1 MFRLTRVYSI
11 ASFLGIALVAVALSL
26 FYRMVAVSSLSDH
39 ETLTNA
45 ALTKALSNTLWPRYA
60 DFIARAHVIPP
71 RELAAQPEIA
81 SLRQELLEKIR
92 GLRVV
97 KVKIYDPNGLTV
109 YSTEPR
115 QIGQRMTGN
124 AGLQK
129 ARAGATV
136 SELVFRDHFSATER
150 VIENRNL
157 LSSYIPVRPTPG
169 GPVDG
174 VFEIYSDVTPLVAD
188 IDRTE
193 YTVMGGV
200 TTLLLLLY
208 LFLFHIVRRADRII
222 RHHESEERK
231 AQQEQIHYIAY
242 HDPLTGLANRALFKD
257 RLQHAVNLAARER
270 KPLGIMFIDVDRF
283 KVINDSLGHESG
295 DKVLIETAK
304 RLRACLRASDTAC
317 RIGGDE
323 FTVILENLASAD
335 EAAMAAGRLI
345 QKFAESMKIN
355 GREIIVTLSIG
366 IAIFP
371 DATKD
376 PQRLLKDADAAMHE
390 AKESGRNR
398 FVFYTQELDARAQE
412 SLEFEIGLRQALQNQ
427 QFVIHYQPRVN
438 VQSGT
443 VTGVEALLRWQ
454 HPERGLIAPDRFIP
468 LLEDTGMIIPA
479 GEWVMQQ
486 ACRQARRW
494 HDAGHRSLRISVNL
508 SMKQFRAGSLLA
520 SVRHALEG
528 SGLSPRSLELELT
541 ETVLVDDAERALDLM
556 RELKKIGVSLSIDD
570 FGTGYSSL
578 SYLRHF
584 PIDLLKIDGSFIR
597 DVARNRGDIAI
608 TTAIAAMARSLHLG
622 ILAEGVET
630 REQVQ
635 FLLSIGCHDMQGHLF
650 SEAVAAERIGTVI
663 RQLDVRQC
671 AGLPSAPAVNGR
683 ADPAPA

>member
-26 FYRMVAVSSLSDH
+26 FYRAVAVRTLNEH
-39 ETLTNA
+39 ETLANV
-45 ALTKALSNTLWPRYA
+45 ALTQALSNALWPKYGE
-60 DFIARAHVIPP
+60 FVARARGIPP
-71 RELAAQPEIA
+71 PELAAQPEIA
-81 SLRQELLEKIR
+81 SLRQELLQKIR

-97 KVKIYDPNGLTV
+97 KVKIYDLNGLTV
-109 YSTEPR
+109 YSTEPA
-115 QIGQRMTGN
+115 QIGERKSGN
-124 AGLQK
+124 AGFQK
-129 ARAGATV
+129 ARSGETV
-136 SELVFRDHFSATER
+136 SELVFRDRFSATEQ
-150 VIENRNL
+150 VIENRNM
-157 LSSYIPVRPTPG
+157 LSSYIPVRPAPG
-169 GPVDG
+169 APVEG
-174 VFEIYSDVTPLVAD
+174 VFEIYSDVTPLVAS
-188 IDRTE
+188 IDRTGF
-193 YTVMGGV
+193 TVMGGV

-222 RHHESEERK
+222 RHHENEERK

-242 HDPLTGLANRALFKD
+242 HDPLTGLPNRALFKD
-257 RLQHAVNLAARER
+257 RLQHAVRLAARER
-270 KPLGIMFIDVDRF
+270 KPLGMMFIDVDRF

-295 DKVLIETAK
+295 DKVLIEAAR

-335 EAAMAAGRLI
+335 EAALAAGRLI
-345 QKFAESMKIN
+345 EKFAEPMKIN
-355 GREIIVTLSIG
+355 SREIIVTLSIG

-371 DATKD
+371 DATRN
-376 PQRLLKDADAAMHE
+376 PQRLLKDADVAMHE

-412 SLEFEIGLRQALQNQ
+412 SLEFEIGLRHALQNRE
-427 QFVIHYQPRVN
+427 FVIHYQPRVN

-443 VTGVEALLRWQ
+443 VTGIEALLRWQ

-479 GEWVMQQ
+479 GEWVMRQ
-486 ACRQARRW
+486 ACRQGRRW
-494 HDAGHRSLRISVNL
+494 IDAGHRDLRISVNL

-520 SVRHALEG
+520 SVQQALEE
-528 SGLSPRSLELELT
+528 SGLPPRSLELELT
-541 ETVLVDDAERALDLM
+541 ETVLVDDAESALDLM

-597 DVARNRGDIAI
+597 DVGRSRGDVAI
-608 TTAIAAMARSLHLG
+608 TTAIAAMARSLQLG

-630 REQVQ
+630 REQVK
-635 FLLSIGCHDMQGHLF
+635 FLQSIGCHDMQGHLF
-650 SEAVAAERIGTVI
+650 SRPVAVEDFGTMI
-663 RQLDVRQC
+663 RRLDVRQC
-671 AGLPSAPAVNGR
+671 AGLPPV
-683 ADPAPA
+683 PAPGGHGGPALA

>member
-26 FYRMVAVSSLSDH
+26 FYRMVAVRSLNEH
-39 ETLTNA
+39 ETLTNV
-45 ALTKALSNTLWPRYA
+45 ALAQALSNTLWPRYA
-60 DFIARAHVIPP
+60 EFIARAHAIPP
-71 RELAAQPEIA
+71 RELAAQPEIV
-81 SLRQELLEKIR
+81 SLQREMLEKIR

-97 KVKIYDPNGLTV
+97 KVKIYDPSGLTV
-109 YSTEPR
+109 YSTDPK
-115 QIGQRMTGN
+115 QIGEHT
-124 AGLQK
+124 AGKSGFQK
-129 ARAGATV
+129 ARAGETV
-136 SELVFRDHFSATER
+136 SDLGFRDRFSTTER
-150 VIENRNL
+150 VIEKRNL
-157 LSSYIPVRPTPG
+157 LSSYIPVRLA
-169 GPVDG
+169 PVAPVEG

-193 YTVMGGV
+193 FTVMGGV
-200 TTLLLLLY
+200 TTMLLLLY

-222 RHHESEERK
+222 RHHENEERK

-242 HDPLTGLANRALFKD
+242 HDPLTGLPNRALFKD

-270 KPLGIMFIDVDRF
+270 KPLGMMFIDIDRF

-323 FTVILENLASAD
+323 FTLILENLASAD
-335 EAAMAAGRLI
+335 EAALAAGRLI
-345 QKFAESMKIN
+345 QKFSEPMKIN

-371 DATKD
+371 DATKE
-376 PQRLLKDADAAMHE
+376 PRRLLKDADAAMHE

-427 QFVIHYQPRVN
+427 EFVIHYQPRVN

-454 HPERGLIAPDRFIP
+454 HPERGLITPDHFIP

-494 HDAGHRSLRISVNL
+494 HDAGHPSLRISVNL

-635 FLLSIGCHDMQGHLF
+635 FLRSIGCHDMQGHLF
-650 SEAVAAERIGTVI
+650 SEAVAAERFGTIV